1 MDIGNRSLRF
11 TGRGPSSDWV
21 ETFARAG
28 YTAKGVV
35 YIVVGVLAAQV
46 AFGAGGATEGAQG
59 AIQEIATAPFGQ
71 TLLVLTALGLA
82 CYAVWRFVEAVVDPD
97 KHRTD
102 AKGVAKRTGYAVSG
116 LVNLGLALFAA
127 QLLIGTGGGDDSS
140 RAEWTARVM
149 RQPFGLWLV
158 GIAGAIVIGV
168 GLRHFY
174 RAFNATFMEKYK
186 ASEMTSTTQKWA
198 KRAGQWGL
206 SARGVVFVI
215 IGLFLIQ
222 AAMRADP
229 QETGGLGEALAT
241 LAQQPY
247 GPWLL
252 GLVALGLV
260 AYGIYCFSYA
270 RYRRFATPG
279 S

>member
-1 MDIGNRSLRF
+1 MGIRNKQSRF
-11 TGRGPSSDWV
+11 TGRGSSNAWL
-21 ETFARAG
+21 ETFARVG
-28 YTAKGVV
+28 YTAKGIV

-46 AFGAGGATEGAQG
+46 ALGTGGATEGAQG
-59 AIQEIATAPFGQ
+59 ALREIATAPFGQ
-71 TLLVLTALGLA
+71 TLLALTALGLA
-82 CYAVWRFVEAVVDPD
+82 CYAIWRLVRAALDPD
-97 KHRTD
+97 QEGTD
-102 AKGVAKRTGYAVSG
+102 AKGVAKRIGYAVSG

-127 QLLIGTGGGDDSS
+127 QLLFGTGGDDGSS
-140 RAEWTARVM
+140 RVEWTARVM

-168 GLRHFY
+168 GLYHFY

-186 ASEMTSTTQKWA
+186 AGEMDATTRKWA
-198 KRAGQWGL
+198 KRVGQWGL

-215 IGLFLIQ
+215 IGIFLIQ
-222 AAMRADP
+222 AAVQADP
-229 QETGGLGEALAT
+229 NETGGLGEALAT

-252 GLVALGLV
+252 GVVALGLV

-270 RYRRFATPG
+270 RYRRFAHV